1 MENSIERPY
10 YLNKLI
16 GWQGKS
22 DVVKIITGIRRCGK
36 STLFKLYQRHL
47 KQTGVS
53 SKQIQDINFEDAA
66 NEKLLDWRV
75 LHDSVKKNCAPDKMN
90 YIFLDEIQN
99 VPEFQKAVNS
109 LRLSENIDLYLTGS
123 NSKMLSGELA
133 TLLSGRYVETNM
145 LPLSFKEYVSA
156 YPFNATTEKMFDD
169 YLRNSSFPYAMRLTT
184 KNSFDREQVNMFL
197 QGIYNTIILK
207 DIVERKR
214 ISDISRLQ
222 SVIKFMFDNIGSET
236 SIRNIH
242 NTMKSDG
249 REVQIP
255 TIENYLEGLLDAF
268 VLYKVGRYD
277 IKGKKTLQT
286 NAKYYLS
293 DIGLRYFLL
302 GREGNAGHILENIV
316 YLELLRRGY
325 SVHIGK
331 INTKEVDFVAI
342 KDGITE
348 YYQVA
353 DEIKTEKT
361 IEREISSLDT
371 ISDHNPKFVLTKEY
385 PFENVKSGIKIL
397 NVFDWLLG

>member
-1 MENSIERPY
+1 MEEMIQRPY

-16 GWQGKS
+16 AWKNKS
-22 DVVKIITGIRRCGK
+22 DIVKIVTGIRRCGK
-36 STLFKLYQRHL
+36 STLFKLYQKYL
-47 KQTGVS
+47 KENGVTN
-53 SKQIQDINFEDAA
+53 KQIQDINFEDAT

-75 LHDSVKKNCAPDKMN
+75 LHDYIKKNCIPDKMN

-99 VPEFQKAVNS
+99 VFEFQKAVNS

-123 NSKMLSGELA
+123 NSKMLSGEFA
-133 TLLSGRYVETNM
+133 TILSGRYVETNM

-156 YPFNATTEKMFDD
+156 YPFNATKEKMFYD
-169 YLRNSSFPYAMRLTT
+169 YLQNSSFPYSVRLISE
-184 KNSFDREQVNMFL
+184 NAWDREQINMFL

-214 ISDISRLQ
+214 VSDVSRLQ

-242 NTMKSDG
+242 NTMKSEG

-277 IKGKKTLQT
+277 IKGKKYLYT

-302 GREGNAGHILENIV
+302 GKENDSGHILENIV
-316 YLELLRRGY
+316 YLELIRRGY
-325 SVHIGK
+325 TVHIGK
-331 INTKEVDFVAI
+331 IINKEVDFVAV
-342 KDGITE
+342 KDGMTE

-353 DEIKTEKT
+353 DEIKTGKT
-361 IEREISSLDT
+361 SEREFSSIDM
-371 ISDHNPKFVLTKEY
+371 ISDHNPKFILTKEY
-385 PFENVKSGIKIL
+385 PFENVKDGIKVL
-397 NVFDWLLG
+397 NVFDWLLA